1 MNNDPYSALGVP
13 RDADGDTIK
22 RAFRKKAKASH
33 PDLHGGSKE
42 AFLPVQRAYDILSDA
57 DRRARYDQFGE
68 DGELDIDK
76 EAAKTL
82 VAIIKQVVEVSDVKR
97 TDMME
102 MTRRYI
108 VKQAEAG
115 TAEIK
120 KLKLKIA
127 HWQEASKRTKAKKN
141 NFVLLAFDAE
151 ISNLKNTIKGVEW
164 DLELS
169 RAMLKHLKHYEYIV
183 DKIEQRDVA
192 SSSSLYSSFHL

>member
-102 MTRRYI
+102 MT
-108 VKQAEAG
+108 
-115 TAEIK
+115 K